1 MADSEL
7 TVEVEQQPG
16 ATLPP
21 RVSFSQMQLY
31 QQCGLKYFFTY
42 VAGWKELPSAAL
54 IGGNIAHDVVE
65 RLYRLPNHERTIERA
80 RELLREYGPRMLQ
93 RPDYAAHAQNNAM
106 KKSVLEA
113 VENLFH
119 IEDPASLMVAPE
131 HLEMQ
136 LDVEINGV
144 HFFGRVDRFTTDD
157 VNRVTDYKTG
167 KGPDR
172 FVDDKFRQP
181 YLYALAF
188 KSQYDIDIHEVELIF
203 LNAGKAVRRPVDPA
217 QVVTMGDSLATMR
230 TGSQQDFTART
241 WGARLQPL
249 CDYCAFQQV
258 CPARNLDAPK
268 PGTAA
273 ADAVLAEAGLLQR

>member
-1 MADSEL
+1 MADSVL
-7 TVEVEQQPG
+7 AVEVEQQAA
-16 ATLPP
+16 ATVPP

-42 VAGWKELPSAAL
+42 IAGWRELPNAAL
-54 IGGNIAHDVVE
+54 TGGNIAHDVVE
-65 RLYRLPNHERTIERA
+65 RLYRLPSHERTVERA
-80 RELLREYGPRMLQ
+80 REILREHGPRMLR
-93 RPDYAAHAQNNAM
+93 RPDYLQH
-106 KKSVLEA
+106 VLEA
-113 VENLFH
+113 VENLFQM
-119 IEDPASLMVAPE
+119 EDPASLVVEPE

-144 HFFGRVDRFTTDD
+144 HFFGRVDRFTTDG

-167 KGPDR
+167 KGPGR
-172 FVDDKFRQP
+172 FVDDKLRQP

-188 KSQYDIDIHEVELIF
+188 KSQYDIDVQEVELIF
-203 LNAGKAVRRPVDPA
+203 LNAREVVRRPADPA
-217 QVVTMGDSLATMR
+217 QVVAMGESLATMR
-230 TGSQQDFTART
+230 AESLRDFSSSV

-273 ADAVLAEAGLLQR
+273 SDTLLAEAGLSQR